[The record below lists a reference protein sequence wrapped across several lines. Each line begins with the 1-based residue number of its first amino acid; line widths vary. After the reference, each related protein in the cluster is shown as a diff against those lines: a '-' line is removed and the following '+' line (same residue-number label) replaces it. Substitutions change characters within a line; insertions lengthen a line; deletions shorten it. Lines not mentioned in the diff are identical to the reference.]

1 MRQILFILLAFFSAS
16 FLFAQKGK
24 KEINIGNDLY
34 KSGKYA
40 EAEKAYKK
48 NLGKNP
54 NSFEG
59 TFNLGNSYYKQGKYA
74 DAVDEYEHSTMM
86 SIDSIQQANSYHNM
100 GNSYYKAQ
108 QYDKSANAYKAS
120 LRLNPNDNQ
129 TRYNLALAQQ
139 KLKQQQQEN
148 PPPQPE
154 EMQDK
159 TAEQLLDAFN
169 QDQQKLQEKMKQQV
183 PPSQRQVEKDW

>member
-1 MRQILFILLAFFSAS
+1 MKQLLLILLSAFAS
-16 FLFAQKGK
+16 FSIFAQKEK
-24 KEINIGNDLY
+24 KEINSGNNFY

-40 EAEKAYKK
+40 DAEKAYKESLSK
-48 NLGKNP
+48 NA

-59 TFNLGNSYYKQGKYA
+59 NFNLGNTYYKQGKYTEA
-74 DAVDEYEHSTMM
+74 AEEFERTTMLTT
-86 SIDSIQQANSYHNM
+86 DSVRQAKSFHNQ
-100 GNSYYKAQ
+100 GNSYYKGQ
-108 QYDKSANAYKAS
+108 QYDKSVNAYKAS
-120 LRLNPNDNQ
+120 LRLNPNDEQ
-129 TRYNLALAQQ
+129 TRYNLALAQE

-148 PPPQPE
+148 PPKPE

-159 TAEQLLDAFN
+159 TAQQLLDAFN

>member
-1 MRQILFILLAFFSAS
+1 MKQMLFIISFLVPFS
-16 FLFAQKGK
+16 LFAQKEK
-24 KEINIGNDLY
+24 KEINAGNDLY

-40 EAEKAYKK
+40 DAEKAYKQGLAK
-48 NLGKNP
+48 NA

-59 TFNLGNSYYKQGKYA
+59 NFNLGNAYYKQGKYSEA
-74 DAVDEYEHSTMM
+74 SQEFEQTTMLTG
-86 SIDSIQQANSYHNM
+86 DSLQQAKSFHNQ
-100 GNSYYKAQ
+100 GNAYYQQQ
-108 QYDKSANAYKAS
+108 QYEKSINAYKAS
-120 LRLNPNDNQ
+120 LRLNPNDEQ

-148 PPPQPE
+148 PPPKPE

-159 TAEQLLDAFN
+159 TAQQLLDAFN